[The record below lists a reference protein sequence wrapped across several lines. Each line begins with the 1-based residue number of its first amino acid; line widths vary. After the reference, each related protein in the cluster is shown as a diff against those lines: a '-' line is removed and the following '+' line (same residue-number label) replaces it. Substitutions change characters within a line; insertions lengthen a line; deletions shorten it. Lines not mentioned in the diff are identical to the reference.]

1 MVKRVKRGLPPV
13 PTEEEERERLQ
24 RLKQEEEETRNE
36 LAGMLHQGKSTKM
49 NDKDDEENNES
60 DDGDDDDDD
69 DDENI
74 DTDKSM
80 NDDDGEGEGVE
91 ADPSNKPDSCST
103 SQPPKKKARSKP
115 VPKDYVC
122 FACKNQH
129 LPLHWIYDCPDKVYQ
144 PGTNQKKKK
153 LRGMNDPSSR
163 KVFVSG
169 LPFEAKTKEVEA
181 YFEQKCGKV
190 VHCKL
195 ILFPDTK
202 RCKGNGF
209 VTFDTDEG
217 ATKAL
222 ALHGE
227 TFSMG
232 TTTTTTTQQTTVV
245 NKKEL
250 KLGVKRVLNRSQTKK

>member
-1 MVKRVKRGLPPV
+1 
-13 PTEEEERERLQ
+13 
-24 RLKQEEEETRNE
+24 
-36 LAGMLHQGKSTKM
+36 MLHQRPKKIDDD
-49 NDKDDEENNES
+49 NDDNDDES
-60 DDGDDDDDD
+60 DDDGGDENDKN
-69 DDENI
+69 NI

-80 NDDDGEGEGVE
+80 DNNDEGTDLSKDE
-91 ADPSNKPDSCST
+91 PDTTHTT
-103 SQPPKKKARSKP
+103 SQQPNKKKARSKP

-169 LPFEAKTKEVEA
+169 LPFEVKTKEVET
-181 YFEQKCGKV
+181 YFEQKCGAKV

-227 TFSMG
+227 KFL
-232 TTTTTTTQQTTVV
+232 TTTMDPKKKTTTA
-245 NKKEL
+245 KKEL
-250 KLGVKRVLNRSQTKK
+250 TLGVKRVLNRSQTKK